1 MKARGH
7 RKLTQERTEIRQ
19 NQGADEK
26 HRTAKRTKT
35 DVLTKRTIKYG
46 GKKKYKHRKWK
57 VKHGTL
63 RYIYQNKRGNN

>member
-7 RKLTQERTEIRQ
+7 RKLTQERTEIGQ

-26 HRTAKRTKT
+26 HRTAKRTKK

-46 GKKKYKHRKWK
+46 GKKNTNTGSGK
-57 VKHGTL
+57 
-63 RYIYQNKRGNN
+63 

>member
-7 RKLTQERTEIRQ
+7 RKLTQERTEIGQ

-46 GKKKYKHRKWK
+46 GKKIQTQEVESKTWHIKIH
-57 VKHGTL
+57 L
-63 RYIYQNKRGNN
+63 PE